1 MSRAAETIFYFFTK
15 VRYGI
20 LHACLWLAHLLVSIM
35 ISVLMLFLIPVGG
48 GIPAGVL
55 LARTKGLAWP
65 VTAGLYLVSDV
76 MLAFAFEP
84 VLQLLAW
91 LAGKIPLLARFS
103 ARMKEAMARSAVR
116 YRGTGAGPLTLV
128 MISFG
133 ADPMTGRA
141 SALAAGHGFVMGW
154 VFAIAGDML
163 YYAVIAVTTL
173 RLSKYVRDPYTATWI
188 VLGAMIVVPL
198 IVRSFR
204 ALQGMRGR
212 PEIRRGQP

>member
-1 MSRAAETIFYFFTK
+1 MF
-15 VRYGI
+15 
-20 LHACLWLAHLLVSIM
+20 
-35 ISVLMLFLIPVGG
+35 SVLMLFLIPVGG

-76 MLAFAFEP
+76 VLALAFEP

-91 LAGKIPLLARFS
+91 SAGKVPFLARFS
-103 ARMKEAMARSAVR
+103 AGMKAAMARSAAR
-116 YRGTGAGPLTLV
+116 FSGTGAGPIALV

-173 RLSKYVRDPYTATWI
+173 GLNKYVRDPDTTMWI

-198 IVRSFR
+198 FVRSVR
-204 ALQGMRGR
+204 VIQGMRGR
-212 PEIRRGQP
+212 PEIR

>member
-1 MSRAAETIFYFFTK
+1 
-15 VRYGI
+15 
-20 LHACLWLAHLLVSIM
+20 
-35 ISVLMLFLIPVGG
+35 MLFLIPVGG

-76 MLAFAFEP
+76 MLALAFEP

-91 LAGKIPLLARFS
+91 LGGKVPFLARFS
-103 ARMKEAMARSAVR
+103 ARMKAAMARTTARFS
-116 YRGTGAGPLTLV
+116 GTGAGPMALV
-128 MISFG
+128 LFSFG

-141 SALAAGHGFVMGW
+141 AALAAGHGFLMGW

-163 YYAVIAVTTL
+163 YYAVIAITTL
-173 RLSKYVRDPYTATWI
+173 RLSRYFRDPDTAMWI

-198 IVRSFR
+198 IIRSFR
-204 ALQGMRGR
+204 ALQGKQVR
-212 PEIRRGQP
+212 PEIR